1 MELGA
6 TEESIREI
14 QERESISTIKT
25 VPRWISLSIGVVR
38 FPSLDRFD
46 EHLGICY
53 GSFQYLKDRRIIRFY
68 DFLFSMMNPV
78 TPECPLSGER

>member
-14 QERESISTIKT
+14 QERENISTIKI
-25 VPRWISLSIGVVR
+25 VPRWTSLSIGVVR

-46 EHLGICY
+46 ERLGICY
-53 GSFQYLKDRRIIRFY
+53 RSFQYVKDRRII
-68 DFLFSMMNPV
+68 
-78 TPECPLSGER
+78 

>member
-14 QERESISTIKT
+14 QERENISTIKT
-25 VPRWISLSIGVVR
+25 VLRWISLSIGVVR

-46 EHLGICY
+46 EHLRICY
-53 GSFQYLKDRRIIRFY
+53 GSFQYLKDRRII
-68 DFLFSMMNPV
+68 
-78 TPECPLSGER
+78 